1 MYKMAQLFKKINK
14 NVSVIRNLPE
24 PKWELLTFG
33 YFWWSFGGSHQA
45 VSLKLSSWPVSGRS
59 VDSV

>member
-1 MYKMAQLFKKINK
+1 MYVFR
-14 NVSVIRNLPE
+14 VSFFLYTVKYPFFA
-24 PKWELLTFG
+24 WFYYLLTFG

>member
-1 MYKMAQLFKKINK
+1 MHTEILVHIFEEHSNDY
-14 NVSVIRNLPE
+14 
-24 PKWELLTFG
+24 LLTFG